1 LVSVYEALKQSPFD
15 ADVSFVVSCRRWQ
28 MLLILAGLLVAGF
41 LPTLALSRSEIHR
54 GTGTTIMLVVT
65 GQTTTM
71 SSAALEK
78 KVTTGL
84 TADAA
89 RRATIIMVVNGRVV
103 VNSPATSYRDFALNA
118 ARNAAVANKADN
130 VPHGRYDPDRAT
142 STTDSGY
149 SGMTIA
155 LLGRNYDMKLPHEH
169 LKLVRVSR
177 TSYCVQSTVDGQTAF
192 KNGPAAPLAFGHC

>member
-118 ARNAAVANKADN
+118 ARNAASQ
-130 VPHGRYDPDRAT
+130 T
-142 STTDSGY
+142 SARRSPR
-149 SGMTIA
+149 S
-155 LLGRNYDMKLPHEH
+155 
-169 LKLVRVSR
+169 SR
-177 TSYCVQSTVDGQTAF
+177 TKPTMSRMAATTRTGRPAPPTAATP
-192 KNGPAAPLAFGHC
+192 G

>member
-1 LVSVYEALKQSPFD
+1 
-15 ADVSFVVSCRRWQ
+15 

-118 ARNAAVANKADN
+118 ARNAAVANVRTSIASIESYKADN